1 MRSSKKDEIILI
13 GSGAQG
19 RVTLDILEDSGFKV
33 IGFLDDKDSL
43 QGVEISKKKIIGKT
57 NNAMELSERNYRFI
71 ICIGNNRVRKEVSEK
86 IEIKKSSYGNAIH
99 ASSVILKSASV
110 GCGNMI
116 FANTYIGSNTQI
128 KNHTIINNGCVIEHD
143 SVLEDFVSISPGCC
157 MAGRVTI
164 REGAFISAGV
174 TVGPRVIIG
183 ANSIIGAGSV
193 VLKDIPEGVLAYGVP
208 AKVIRKVNPEELWDR
223 LL

>member
-1 MRSSKKDEIILI
+1 MRSNKKDEMILI

-43 QGVEISKKKIIGKT
+43 QGTEISKKKIIGKT
-57 NNAMELSERNYRFI
+57 NNAMKLSESNYKFI
-71 ICIGNNRVRKEVSEK
+71 ICIGNNRVRKEVSGK
-86 IEIKKSSYGNAIH
+86 IGIKKSSYGNAIH
-99 ASSVILKSASV
+99 ASSVILKSASMDY
-110 GCGNMI
+110 GNMI

-128 KNHTIINNGCVIEHD
+128 RNHTIINNGCIVEHD
-143 SVLEDFVSISPGCC
+143 SVLEDFVSIGPGCC

-164 REGAFISAGV
+164 HEGAFISAGV
-174 TVGPRVIIG
+174 TVGPRVTIG

-193 VLKDIPEGVLAYGVP
+193 VLEDIPEGVLAYGVP
-208 AKVIRKVNPEELWDR
+208 AKVIKKVNPEELWDR